1 MILLLFFATYE
12 PSELTPGE
20 LSEGGFLCLSKIPSL
35 GQDGEQLLELQE
47 MEESNA
53 APKRW
58 DDLSRFIS
66 CREIG
71 DCANG

>member
-35 GQDGEQLLELQE
+35 GQEGELLELQE
-47 MEESNA
+47 MEDS
-53 APKRW
+53 KVM
-58 DDLSRFIS
+58 
-66 CREIG
+66 G
-71 DCANG
+71 